1 MLSLRV
7 VHEVL
12 YICTM
17 KELAYLNKYFAQY
30 KGRFLLGIVFIAI
43 SNYFR
48 VWQPQI
54 IRYSLDL
61 VIENVTLYNLYDGFE
76 VKDQL
81 LERIGSILFFF
92 MLLVISFAFL
102 MGFFM
107 FFMRQTLIVMSR
119 LIEYDLRNDI
129 YTHYEKLTLAFYKR
143 NNTGDLMARITE
155 DVNHVRMYLG
165 PAVMYSI
172 NLVILFTMVIYS
184 MVQVSPILT
193 FYSLIP
199 LPILS
204 ISIYYVT
211 SIINTK
217 SARIQAQLSVLNSLS
232 QEVYSGIRVVKSYG
246 QEKAM
251 GDFFK
256 TETED
261 FKSKSLELAKINA
274 FFRPLMLFL
283 IGVSTIITIY
293 VGGIL
298 VMSGEV
304 SAGNIAEFV
313 IYINMLAWPVTSI
326 GWVASIIQRAAASQK
341 RINDFLKT
349 EPDVLID
356 NKIPKTPI
364 EGSIE
369 FKDVSFVYPDTGIK
383 ALENISFKLEKG
395 QKMAIIG
402 RTGSGKTTLAD
413 LLLRMYDVSAGQ
425 ILIDGIP
432 IQGHNLAHL
441 RETIAY
447 VPQDVFLFSD
457 SIYNNIAF
465 GQTKADKSEIRA
477 YAKHAAVYEDI
488 MNLPEQFDTVI
499 GERGV
504 TLSGG
509 QKQRVSIARAL
520 VKQPDILLL
529 DDCLSAVDTKTEA
542 KITGYL
548 NTACADKTTV
558 IITHRLYAAL
568 QFDKIIVL
576 TDGKITEVGTHNELI
591 QNKGYYYEMY
601 ENQRLEEIE
610 PQ

>member
-1 MLSLRV
+1 
-7 VHEVL
+7 
-12 YICTM
+12 M
-17 KELAYLNKYFAQY
+17 KELAYLNKYFVQY

-61 VIENVTLYNLYDGFE
+61 VIENVTYYSLYDGFE

-81 LERIGSILFFF
+81 FERIGSILFFF
-92 MLLVISFAFL
+92 MILVISFALL

-119 LIEYDLRNDI
+119 LIEYDLRNEI
-129 YTHYEKLTLAFYKR
+129 YAHYEKLTLAFYKR

-184 MVQVSPILT
+184 MVQVSPTLT
-193 FYSLIP
+193 LYSLIP

-204 ISIYYVT
+204 LSIYYVT
-211 SIINTK
+211 NIINKK

-261 FKSKSLELAKINA
+261 FKTKSLELAKVNA
-274 FFRPLMLFL
+274 YFYPLMLFL
-283 IGVSTIITIY
+283 IGISTIITIY

-298 VMSGEV
+298 VMSGEI
-304 SAGNIAEFV
+304 STGNIAEFV

-356 NKIPKTPI
+356 NTIAKTPI
-364 EGSIE
+364 TGSIE
-369 FKDVSFVYPDTGIK
+369 FKNVSFIYPDTGIK
-383 ALENISFKLEKG
+383 ALENISFKLKKG
-395 QKMAIIG
+395 QRMAIIG
-402 RTGSGKTTLAD
+402 RTGSGKTTMAD
-413 LLLRMYDVSAGQ
+413 LLLRMYDVSSGQ
-425 ILIDGIP
+425 ILVDGVA
-432 IQGHNLAHL
+432 IQNHNLAHL

-465 GQTKADKSEIRA
+465 GQTKADQSKIRE
-477 YAKHAAVYEDI
+477 YAKHAAVYDDI
-488 MNLPEQFDTVI
+488 MNLPEQFDTIV

-509 QKQRVSIARAL
+509 QKQRISIARAL
-520 VKQPDILLL
+520 IKDPDIVLL

-542 KITGYL
+542 KITEYL
-548 NTACADKTTV
+548 NTACADKTTI

-576 TDGKITEVGTHNELI
+576 DDGKITEMGTHDELL
-591 QNKGYYYEMY
+591 QNNGYYYEMY
-601 ENQRLEEIE
+601 ENQRLEEVE
-610 PQ
+610 